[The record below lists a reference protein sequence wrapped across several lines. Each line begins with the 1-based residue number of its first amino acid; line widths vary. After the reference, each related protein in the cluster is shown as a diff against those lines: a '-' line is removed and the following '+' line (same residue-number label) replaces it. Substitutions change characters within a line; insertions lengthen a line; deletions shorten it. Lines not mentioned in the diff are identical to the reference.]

1 MIVGLAGYARAGKD
15 TVGSI
20 LVEDYGFKRVALAD
34 KMKEAL
40 AILNP
45 IISAFSDDYYGEV
58 ELSRL
63 DSYRKED
70 GTVDYEK
77 AKFHENGEVR
87 RLLQVLGTEVGRN
100 LFGPS
105 FWIGQAFR
113 NVNAKDNIVVT
124 DVRFPNEAS
133 FIADRAAYPGDG
145 RTFWIKRPGIKPANS
160 HVSELALIPEMLD
173 GIIYN
178 DQDKNYMKRL
188 KDQVERKIING

>member
-20 LVEDYGFKRVALAD
+20 LVEDYGFKRIALAD

-45 IISAFSDDYYGEV
+45 IIGGNFWQDEMV
-58 ELSRL
+58 RL
-63 DSYRKED
+63 DHYQKN
-70 GTVDYEK
+70 GVVDYEK
-77 AKFHENGEVR
+77 AKFDEDNHGEVR

-100 LFGPS
+100 LFGPD
-105 FWIGQAFR
+105 FWIQQAF
-113 NVNAKDNIVVT
+113 KDINWAFQTQPIVVT
-124 DVRFPNEAS
+124 DIRFPNEA
-133 FIADRAAYPGDG
+133 AYIQHIGG
-145 RTFWIKRPGIKPANS
+145 GKTFWIKRPGVKPANS

-178 DQDKNYMKRL
+178 DQDKNYLKRL
-188 KDQVERKIING
+188 KDQIERKIINGSV